1 MESYLVYPS
10 GPLTGSIDISG
21 AKNAVLPLMA
31 ATLLCRGISTIHNA
45 PKLDDVATMAELLRH
60 LGAKVKHQQQ
70 TLIIDTRDCE
80 HHKAPYHLVSK
91 MRASIY
97 VLGPL
102 LARLG
107 KASVAMPGGCAWGPR
122 PVDLH
127 IKAMQSLAAQVH
139 LEHGNI
145 HAHSGR
151 LQGCDFSFTTVS
163 VGATANMLMAAVLA
177 KGTTRLFNA
186 AIEPEIDNLI
196 DQLNA
201 MGAQIFGK
209 GSHTLVIEG
218 VETLTAT
225 SISAIPDRIE
235 AGTYLIAAAITQGN
249 ITLQQVEP
257 KHLKA
262 LTNKLIAAGA
272 QISSGDSSISIN
284 ASKRPLKPISITT
297 GPYPQ
302 FATDLQ
308 PQWLALVASLKG
320 AAQVKDMIYQ
330 DRFQHVPEFVRLG
343 AKIRLQGN
351 IAAIIGNPAL
361 SGAQVSASDLRAGAA
376 LVLLGLI
383 ADGHTQIHNIYHL
396 DRGYQDLTEKMSRL
410 GASIQRLGQ
419 EPVLTPVRLC
429 G

>member
-1 MESYLVYPS
+1 MESYLVHPS
-10 GPLTGSIDISG
+10 GPLTGSINISG

-31 ATLLCRGISTIHNA
+31 ATLLCRGVSTIDNV
-45 PKLDDVATMAELLRH
+45 PQLDDVNTMADLLRH
-60 LGAKVKHQQQ
+60 LGAKVNHQHQ
-70 TLIIDTRDCE
+70 TLTIDSRACT

-151 LQGCDFSFTTVS
+151 LQGADFSFTTVS

-201 MGAQIFGK
+201 MGAQVFGK

-218 VETLTAT
+218 VETLQAAR
-225 SISAIPDRIE
+225 ISAIPDRIE
-235 AGTYLIAAAITQGN
+235 AGTYLIAAAITQGA

-272 QISSGDSSISIN
+272 QISSGENSISIN
-284 ASKRPLKPISITT
+284 ASKRPLKAISVTT
-297 GPYPQ
+297 GPYPL

-320 AAQVKDMIYQ
+320 AAQVKETIYH
-330 DRFQHVPEFVRLG
+330 DRFQHIPEFVRLG

-351 IAAIIGNPAL
+351 IAAIIGNPEL
-361 SGAQVSASDLRAGAA
+361 SGAQVKASDLRAGAA
-376 LVLLGLI
+376 LILLGLI
-383 ADGHTQIHNIYHL
+383 AQGHTQVHDIYHL
-396 DRGYQDLTEKMSRL
+396 DRGYHDLPQKLSQL
-410 GASIQRLGQ
+410 GGTIQRLGK
-419 EPVLTPVRLC
+419 EPSIQPIRLC